1 MNSRARSRRAGD
13 LVVDRELVLL
23 ILGAVTLGPLLL
35 RAGMQRCVHAHP
47 IGACALERTCWQQI
61 WAPLVP
67 SAIVCGAL
75 VGWVVIE
82 PEEAEVLPLPL
93 ILLAAPFL
101 FVWMRATV
109 RAIWSLRRPRSV
121 ATAATIGL
129 IRPRVIVASDFLQ
142 AIDPDVADAVA
153 AHEAAHARHRDPLRV
168 WTAQLVTDL
177 QWPGPGAVH
186 RLTEWRHA
194 LELARDEE
202 IRRAGIDGADL
213 AAAVITALRFGPA
226 TRSAT
231 TVSIVGGH
239 ERICDRVG
247 RLLAPLPETHD
258 ESQRSVSPFRWS
270 TVAGPLGALVFGA
283 FCGEAIVRALVHAIP

>member
-1 MNSRARSRRAGD
+1 
-13 LVVDRELVLL
+13 VDRELVLL

-35 RAGMQRCVHAHP
+35 RAGMQRRVHAHP

-93 ILLAAPFL
+93 IVLAAPFL

-142 AIDPDVADAVA
+142 AIDPDVAGAVA
-153 AHEAAHARHRDPLRV
+153 AHEAAHAWHRDPLRV

-177 QWPGPGAVH
+177 QWPGRGAVY
-186 RLTEWRHA
+186 RVTEWRHA

-213 AAAVITALRFGPA
+213 AAAVIAALRFGSA
-226 TRSAT
+226 TRSA

-239 ERICDRVG
+239 GGICDRVG
-247 RLLAPLPETHD
+247 RLLAPLPEIQD
-258 ESQRSVSPFRWS
+258 ESQPSASPFGWS
-270 TVAGPLGALVFGA
+270 TVAGPLGALLFGA
-283 FCGEAIVRALVHAIP
+283 FCGEAIVRALVHTIP